1 MRREFYSENL
11 LPFVRYWVIPNAN
24 EAIIMCMSCLI
35 YLALGKF
42 IENLLQNSFYPFML
56 HLLYSNTC
64 AQHFLLLRKIKKEKR
79 IREVYRLQLVF
90 LLLFLFCFFR
100 REGNVTWHGRI
111 STIYFILNTTVACVC
126 SSDTIVWCCSLAVFL
141 ILYSSFPFGWIREK
155 KDVLNPGGT
164 WVGDGK

>member
-1 MRREFYSENL
+1 MDIQRWQMRREFYSENL

-42 IENLLQNSFYPFML
+42 IENLLQNSFYRPFML
-56 HLLYSNTC
+56 HVLHSNCNTR

-100 REGNVTWHGRI
+100 REGNVT
-111 STIYFILNTTVACVC
+111 
-126 SSDTIVWCCSLAVFL
+126 
-141 ILYSSFPFGWIREK
+141 
-155 KDVLNPGGT
+155 
-164 WVGDGK
+164 